1 MEDRMKKTLLAALLA
16 ALLLLP
22 ASALGGEY
30 DAQEMEAWLA
40 RFCEALA
47 PLKMLGDPQMTA
59 DPSRPGEY
67 LLEYSFGTVIATA
80 ADAPGVGEI
89 LEIDV
94 RTSQVTD
101 ARGMR
106 VGMTLDEILAGHRIG
121 RSNTQLYVLGTQEA
135 GLGFSWA
142 YLSGNGV
149 YGVEYITYGGN
160 GAAMKEYTLT
170 YIIDEAGAV
179 SSIRVKAAQAS
190 QAQAQQAMNTAEE
203 IALRQRGEVYAVA
216 NEKPALMYADL
227 QLMGQPVLGKPVAD
241 LVFLLGEPVEI
252 QPLQEGRGRLLL
264 YEGVTVQLALQEQT
278 GEEVVVGVSASGAAV
293 TGPGSVCVGMS
304 VQEAASLF
312 RCDEDTYAVGG
323 ILYMEGEAAG
333 EAPYGEL
340 RRGEISGEAMLRYMA
355 NRPEVGRAAVLEI
368 GVRDGVVTHWYF
380 FDEREDGYAGN

>member
-1 MEDRMKKTLLAALLA
+1 
-16 ALLLLP
+16 
-22 ASALGGEY
+22 
-30 DAQEMEAWLA
+30 
-40 RFCEALA
+40 
-47 PLKMLGDPQMTA
+47 
-59 DPSRPGEY
+59 
-67 LLEYSFGTVIATA
+67 
-80 ADAPGVGEI
+80 
-89 LEIDV
+89 
-94 RTSQVTD
+94 
-101 ARGMR
+101 
-106 VGMTLDEILAGHRIG
+106 
-121 RSNTQLYVLGTQEA
+121 
-135 GLGFSWA
+135 
-142 YLSGNGV
+142 
-149 YGVEYITYGGN
+149 
-160 GAAMKEYTLT
+160 
-170 YIIDEAGAV
+170 
-179 SSIRVKAAQAS
+179 
-190 QAQAQQAMNTAEE
+190 EE